1 MPMLPRTRVRR
12 PWMPWVRVGLVAVF
26 VLGAGYA
33 ALELGQRYLGLQKL
47 IIEQVT
53 VSGCRSER
61 LAEIQRIADDLCKGK
76 PLFWFDAEELRQRI
90 EERRWVKGLLI
101 RRDPPDRLSLVIEER
116 KPLLWLIRSTGVFLL
131 ADDGIVLDRVNQGN
145 LTPIPVVADPRSQ
158 TEEAL
163 VQLIRVA
170 ARLRDHQGE
179 FFDRL
184 TELRWTDRGP
194 VVYLEGLPAPIYL
207 SRYDA
212 TQNIPNFQ
220 MLFLNE
226 LSKRPDLNKI
236 RYFDLR
242 WQQEVAVGEPL
253 EDTPPVGKDK
263 SN

>member
-12 PWMPWVRVGLVAVF
+12 PWMPWVRVALVTIF

-53 VSGCRSER
+53 VSGCRNER
-61 LAEIQRIADDLCKGK
+61 LAEVQRIADDLCKGK

-116 KPLLWLIRSTGVFLL
+116 KPLLWLIRPTGVYLL

-145 LTPIPVVADPRSQ
+145 LAPIPVVADPRSQ
-158 TEEAL
+158 TDEAL

-170 ARLRDHQGE
+170 ARLRDRQGE

-184 TELRWTDRGP
+184 TELRWGERGP
-194 VVYLEGLPAPIYL
+194 IVYLENLPAPIYL

-226 LSKRPDLNKI
+226 LSKRPDLDKI

-242 WQQEVAVGEPL
+242 WEQEVAVGEPL
-253 EDTPPVGKDK
+253 QSAPPTGKDR